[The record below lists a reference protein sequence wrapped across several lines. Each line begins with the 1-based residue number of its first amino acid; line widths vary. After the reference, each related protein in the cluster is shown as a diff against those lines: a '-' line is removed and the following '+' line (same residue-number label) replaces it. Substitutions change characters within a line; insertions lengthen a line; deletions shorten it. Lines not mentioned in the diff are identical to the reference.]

1 MPQQWGLDR
10 QPDGWAPSQVR
21 SDDWEPKSEPGPCA
35 DTTDLIRCLVGE
47 CEQGRGHGDA
57 ERFVGPFWT
66 AAIFRAPPSELPK
79 GARQKQHNSTSQSG
93 PDC

>member
-57 ERFVGPFWT
+57 ERFVGPFLDRSYLPR
-66 AAIFRAPPSELPK
+66 AAFRVAEGCSPK
-79 GARQKQHNSTSQSG
+79 AAQ
-93 PDC
+93 